1 MISKLFFIGKVN
13 KLEDTLIYQED
24 FVIFYLKLNLYN
36 KEKFELDDVKKLLF
50 DFYTKKDVK
59 DNGIFNFCTEN
70 LICDGEFFKIDVNES
85 DNKLFEETSEFIKE
99 INEKEFIDKEKLYYE
114 LEEKIDKDDIPYIEK
129 LKNCFYLYYWQPNM
143 DLKTKMTLAYYYYD
157 NNKDFYKNYRLIDN
171 KISKISSIFNLVEIL
186 DLNIDD
192 YQARLLLYNNVYT
205 LKNLKR
211 MSIKTLM
218 CIFCNN
224 LDKFLN
230 ELTQY
235 TYTIRDIEEMIE
247 EKYNAIVK
255 PEWKVVLRE
264 RYSIWER
271 RKTLAEIG
279 DKLNITRERV
289 RQIENRC
296 IDKICKIQKNYKKI
310 VYYLYKEIN
319 DTDSEFILID
329 DLVKRIDNED
339 ALLFLLIL
347 MESGKVG
354 IRYDNNYRILFD
366 EEQNTL
372 EGLIQRQ
379 REEMEDIIPVDNIKE
394 PNVIQTKILEK
405 EYRLY
410 QNKIWVK
417 KTINTS
423 EIYLN
428 ELRDNFVN
436 GYNIGNDDDYNKL
449 IEGIKNKYGDIDISS
464 SRSLVGLIDRSNF
477 IQIDKATYTAR
488 EYAVKLNDSLAE
500 ELVDFVIQNGETG
513 SIVAY
518 SYIYEKYKN
527 KLNEIGV
534 NNRYY
539 LKGLLDEKLPKEF
552 NTSRDF
558 ININA
563 EKNISAFEVGKEIF
577 KSFPGEF
584 SIEDVREKMPGLQ
597 GYNYDNYARIEEKN
611 GLIRLGTRSYIYFDK
626 LNISEET
633 INELKLYIEQL
644 FKQLNSNVIT
654 SKKIYSSLNFFNKEL
669 LLKLNI
675 KPQYGDFALFSIIQY
690 LYKDYYYNRP
700 YISLEE
706 NETSTYSLIKDY
718 ALSLEKITYN
728 KIKEYTQKMNM
739 GGLYSYA
746 NFIEE
751 LSDEYVQVSVDE
763 MIRKDKFNIS
773 SENLDKIH
781 NFIELVLQRGSL
793 KTENFDGY
801 FMLPKLER
809 NWNQYLLAGIVR
821 TFFKNEYIVENT
833 GKFYDSTNFIIR
845 RV

>member
-24 FVIFYLKLNLYN
+24 FVIFYLNLKLFN
-36 KEKFELDDVKKLLF
+36 KDKFELEDVRKLLF
-50 DFYTKKDVK
+50 SFYTKKDVK

-70 LICDGEFFKIDVNES
+70 FICDGELFKLNVDEN
-85 DNKLFEETSEFIKE
+85 DNRLFKEALEFVKVMDK
-99 INEKEFIDKEKLYYE
+99 KEFIDKEKLYYE
-114 LEEKIDKDDIPYIEK
+114 LEEKIDKDEIPYIEK
-129 LKNCFYLYYWQPNM
+129 LKDCFYLYYWQPNM
-143 DLKTKMTLAYYYYD
+143 DLKAKITLAYHYYY
-157 NNKDFYKNYRLIDN
+157 NNKNFYKNYRLVDN
-171 KISKISSIFNLVEIL
+171 KISKISSIFNMVEIL

-211 MSIKTLM
+211 MSTKALM

-224 LDKFLN
+224 LDGFLN

-235 TYTIRDIEEMIE
+235 TYTIRDIEEMLE
-247 EKYNAIVK
+247 EKYNTIVK
-255 PEWKVVLRE
+255 PEWKYILRE
-264 RYSIWER
+264 RYSVWNT

-279 DKLNITRERV
+279 EKLDKTRERV
-289 RQIENRC
+289 RQIESKC
-296 IDKICKIQKNYKKI
+296 VDKICRTQKKYRKII
-310 VYYLYKEIN
+310 YYLYREIN
-319 DTDSEFILID
+319 NTDKEFILID
-329 DLVKRIDNED
+329 ELKRCMDNED
-339 ALLFLLIL
+339 AIMFLLIL

-366 EEQNTL
+366 EEQHTL

-379 REEMEDIIPVDNIKE
+379 REEMEDIIPVDSIKE
-394 PNVIQTKILEK
+394 PNVIQNKILDK

-464 SRSLVGLIDRSNF
+464 ARSLVGLIDRSNF

-500 ELVDFVIQNGETG
+500 ELVDFVIQNGESG

-518 SYIYEKYKN
+518 SYIYEKYKK

-552 NTSRDF
+552 NKSRDF
-558 ININA
+558 ININS

-626 LNISEET
+626 LNISDET
-633 INELKLYIEQL
+633 IKELKLYIEQL

-700 YISLEE
+700 YISLDE

-739 GGLYSYA
+739 GGLYSYS

-763 MIRKDKFNIS
+763 MIRKDKLNIS

-781 NFIELVLQRGSL
+781 DFIELVLQRGSL

-809 NWNQYLLAGIVR
+809 NWNQYLLAGIIR

-833 GKFYDSTNFIIR
+833 SKFYDSTNFIIR